1 MTEKEAIE
9 RASEFARARGRDA
22 GRYKASA
29 ELSEGEWRV
38 DFRPDGKNIK
48 TRPGDFF
55 TVYVEDG
62 SGEARMFEGK

>member
-1 MTEKEAIE
+1 MTEREAIE
-9 RASEFARARGRDA
+9 LASEFARARGRDT

-38 DFRPDGKNIK
+38 DFRPAGENVKP
-48 TRPGDFF
+48 RPGDFF
-55 TVYVEDG
+55 TVYVDDG